1 MAKDQD
7 SGVGPRRWTRL
18 TDVEAPLN
26 QRCRKRAGRI
36 IRAIRLQKGLTQGE
50 FASALERVLT
60 REDEGVDVL
69 VDTDYVANLERGE
82 VQKVS
87 RRLILWIAEALRA
100 TVWQTALLLDVS
112 EGGGTGYL
120 LEILAG
126 EPPIMPDCGGGL
138 FSDEALADPALL
150 KALLREETE
159 LMLIQF
165 QALLPGVIARLQAA
179 LAAVERGQIP
189 EDLAE
194 TEDKDDGTDS

>member
-1 MAKDQD
+1 MPKDQD
-7 SGVGPRRWTRL
+7 SGVGPRHWTRL

-36 IRAIRLQKGLTQGE
+36 IRAIRLQNGLTQGE
-50 FASALERVLT
+50 LASAIERRLT
-60 REDEGVDVL
+60 RDDPDVL

-87 RRLILWIAEALRA
+87 RRLVLWVAEALRA
-100 TVWQTALLLDVS
+100 TVWQTAMLLDVS

-126 EPPIMPDCGGGL
+126 EPPIMPDCDDSL
-138 FSDEALADPALL
+138 LSDGVLADPALL
-150 KALLREETE
+150 TSLLREQTE
-159 LMLIQF
+159 LMIIQL
-165 QALLPGVIARLQAA
+165 QAQLPGVIARLQAT
-179 LAAVERGQIP
+179 LEAVEREQIP

-194 TEDKDDGTDS
+194 TEDKDDDMDS